1 LLYTGE
7 GELELGLD
15 AGHANNAHV
24 RGGPARVIKQR
35 RQPDAGVAPQYK
47 SAALPGPHIGEETVD
62 ELELL
67 PPVEQH

>member
-15 AGHANNAHV
+15 AGHANHAHV
-24 RGGPARVIKQR
+24 RGGPARVIEQR
-35 RQPDAGVAPQYK
+35 RQPDARLASQYN
-47 SAALPGPHIGEETVD
+47 STAIPRPHIGEETVD

-67 PPVEQH
+67 LPVEQH